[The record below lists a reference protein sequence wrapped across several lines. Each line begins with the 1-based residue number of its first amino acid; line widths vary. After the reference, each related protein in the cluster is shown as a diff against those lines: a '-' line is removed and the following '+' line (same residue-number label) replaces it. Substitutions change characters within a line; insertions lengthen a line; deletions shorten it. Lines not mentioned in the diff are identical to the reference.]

1 MAATDGIQS
10 AFLEQIK
17 SKLAPNL
24 SFVDELA
31 ELLNISRD
39 SSYRR
44 IRGETVLSLGEVS
57 VLTKHFGVSVDDFLM
72 PANDRVTFQIK
83 ALNVANISIE
93 KWFAAIINTLEM
105 IKRFAA
111 HEKQLI
117 YDAKDLPIFHFFQF
131 PRLAAFKIYFWMRI
145 FARDEKLGAK
155 KYNPNVIDSKLISMS
170 EKIWDMYAGIPS
182 IEIIGYEILTVTL
195 RQIEYAYECGMF
207 PDKQDAYDLF
217 DDCSKLAIHL
227 QLQTKLGTKQSYGG
241 PEQGAKFDVY
251 LNDVLIGANTFFC
264 KMDSRRMTFLTPNV
278 FNLMMTSH
286 EHFCN
291 ITEDH
296 IDNMI
301 ERSVLISVTAEKER
315 NKFFNRIE
323 ENILRAKARIA

>member
-105 IKRFAA
+105 IKASAA
-111 HEKQLI
+111 HEKELI

-155 KYNPNVIDSKLISMS
+155 KYNPNIIDNKLISMS
-170 EKIWDMYAGIPS
+170 EKIWGMYASIPS
-182 IEIIGYEILTVTL
+182 LEIIGYEILTVTL

-207 PDKQDAYDLF
+207 SEKQEAYGLF

-227 QLQTKLGTKQSYGG
+227 QRQAELGTKETYGTTE
-241 PEQGAKFDVY
+241 PGAKLDVY
-251 LNDVLIGANTFFC
+251 LNDVLIGPNTFFC
-264 KMDSRRMTFLTPNV
+264 KLDSRRITFLTTNV
-278 FNLMMTSH
+278 FNLLVTSH

-315 NKFFNRIE
+315 NKFFNRVE